1 MKVVIFCHSL
11 ESCWNHGNAHFLRG
25 IARELLRAGHAV
37 DVHEPADGWSRT
49 NALADGGP
57 AALAP
62 ADRLVPGVGLHRYDA
77 AGPDLDR
84 ALDGADLVL
93 AHEWNEPRL
102 IAALGARRAADCRFL
117 LFFHDTHHRAV
128 TAPDEIGRFDLDGY
142 DGVLAFGEVLR
153 EVYLKRGWGRRVFTW
168 HEAADTALFRPLA
181 RETDRDLVFIGN
193 YGDGERDVELKTYLM
208 EPIATLGL
216 SARVHGVRWPEAAR
230 AELVARGIDYAG
242 WLPNHRAPE
251 AFARARVTVH
261 VPRRPY
267 AEALRGIPTIRMF
280 EALACGIPLVSA
292 PWDEAEGLFP
302 DGSYLKVRDR
312 DGMTAALATVLR
324 DQDQA
329 ESLARTGLAAIRARH
344 TCAHRVAALLD
355 IVASVRGDRMPA
367 ASARPAAPILGA
379 PAETA
384 PARIA
389 VS

>member
-1 MKVVIFCHSL
+1 MKVVIFCHSI

-25 IARELLRAGHAV
+25 IARELLRTGHMV

-49 NALADGGP
+49 HALADGGP
-57 AALAP
+57 DALAP
-62 ADRLVPGVGLHRYDA
+62 AAVLVPGVGLHRYDA
-77 AGPDLDR
+77 AGPDLDH

-93 AHEWNEPRL
+93 AHEWTAPGL
-102 IAALGARRAADCRFL
+102 IAALGARRAAGARFL

-168 HEAADTALFRPLA
+168 HEAADTALFRPLP
-181 RETDRDLVFIGN
+181 REKERDLVFIGN
-193 YGDGERDVELKTYLM
+193 YGDGERDAELKTFLM
-208 EPIATLGL
+208 DPVASVGL
-216 SARVHGVRWPEAAR
+216 AARVHGVRWPAAAR
-230 AELVARGIDYAG
+230 AELAARDIDYSG

-267 AEALRGIPTIRMF
+267 TEALRGIPTIRMF

-292 PWDEAEGLFP
+292 PWDDTEGLFP
-302 DGSYLKVRDR
+302 DGSYLTVGDR
-312 DGMTAALATVLR
+312 DGMTSALAAVLR
-324 DQDQA
+324 DRDRA
-329 ESLARTGLAAIRARH
+329 ESLARTGLAAIHARH
-344 TCAHRVAALLD
+344 TCAHRVAELFD
-355 IVASVRGDRMPA
+355 IVASVRDDLASAP
-367 ASARPAAPILGA
+367 SARPAELI
-379 PAETA
+379 
-384 PARIA
+384 RIA